1 MKAADNRLLFI
12 AGPCVIESEGL
23 VNEIAAALKEM
34 VAEFDVDFIFKAS
47 FDKANRTSVDSFRGP
62 GLDAGLQILA
72 QVKGQFGLPV
82 LSDVHDVGQVA
93 PAAEVLDVLQI
104 PAFLCRQTDLL
115 VAAGKTGKTVNV
127 KKGQFVAPQDMQYA
141 VNKVRS
147 AGPAEVWLTERGASF
162 GYHNLVVDYRSLS
175 IMRELGCPV
184 IFDATHA
191 VQIPSAGG
199 VSSGDRQYVTPLT
212 RAAAA
217 YGIDGL
223 FIEVHPDPPSAK
235 SDGANSLYLR
245 DVPVLLEQITKIRQ
259 ALLA

>member
-1 MKAADNRLLFI
+1 MTGADDKLLFI
-12 AGPCVIESEGL
+12 SGPCVIESDSL

-34 VAEFDVDFIFKAS
+34 TAAFDVDFIFKAS

-62 GLDAGLQILA
+62 GLERGLQILA
-72 QVKGQFGLPV
+72 DVKTEFGVPV
-82 LSDVHDVGQVA
+82 LSDIHDVGQVTA
-93 PAAEVLDVLQI
+93 AAEVLDILQI

-115 VAAGKTGKTVNV
+115 VAAGRTGKTVNV

-141 VNKVRS
+141 VDKVRS
-147 AGPAEVWLTERGASF
+147 AGSGDVWLTERGACF

-175 IMRELGCPV
+175 IMQDMGCPV

-199 VSSGDRQYVTPLT
+199 VSSGDRQYVMPLA

-245 DVPVLLEQITKIRQ
+245 DVPELLQQVTQIRQ
-259 ALLA
+259 ALQT